1 MAFSI
6 LSKGLLEN
14 YDSIR
19 RIVDG
24 VTEHYESIFTYNQA
38 KKFISNSLIF
48 GIDTRLELKDYDST
62 SNKSPIYCIGLQDNE
77 QGKFD
82 YADHYCNYYVLP
94 IIRYDEIK
102 GSSKIISE
110 DDDTYTIQYGRG
122 LTSRVS
128 TDDDL
133 RKIERTSMM
142 GDIIETNRKITIF
155 LSKDGEKTQLR
166 VFKNQETEE
175 EYVFMKKKDDE
186 SFDDS
191 FDVDATFV
199 GNVSPI
205 TWTVDKETGMAIC
218 SKPLFLSK
226 ESMCK
231 YEQSALSQFL
241 ESDEFAEELGVH
253 QEKKQEKRSGFN
265 SPFGEKRE
273 ELSTEQKIKRILMGK
288 HRIPYLV
295 GHPGIGKTQI
305 AKSINKNC
313 LSFNLATFDP
323 DTFKGKSSIIPGD
336 KIITQQGDKT
346 IEHHEK
352 GRIATAEPEW
362 HTKLVEMSNN
372 CRQSDERCVLLLDEF
387 DKLEQEMQVF
397 INGIVDEP
405 RTIAGWEI
413 PNNVDIILAGN
424 TEEYSLVAYDISDE
438 VASRLTRVEIKPD
451 SIDWL
456 KWASKHDI
464 DPIVRA
470 YLHNFPNKIIQDVK
484 DKDGEYDYSK
494 SLTPRSWDQK
504 ISEELKISRKIR
516 TKPYLEPHMDTKSR
530 EEFEEFMDMYIYELG
545 VEEILKGN
553 ISTDPIHLTTGDD
566 RTQMTINCLT
576 AAATTEEEV
585 TNVLAFISQAV
596 LPQKQQEFQS
606 LFKKSW
612 TRINN
617 TDDDVLTLRCAE
629 NNLAERRA
637 EHGKQ
642 K

>member
-6 LSKGLLEN
+6 LSKGLLEG

-24 VTEHYESIFTYNQA
+24 VTVRRESIFTHNQSM
-38 KKFISNSLIF
+38 KLGFFDMVLLGDYTDLILREH
-48 GIDTRLELKDYDST
+48 DNT
-62 SNKSPIYCIGLQDNE
+62 SGRNFFYTVGKSAE
-77 QGKFD
+77 VQGKFSNLG
-82 YADHYCNYYVLP
+82 YTYNYVLP
-94 IIRYDEIK
+94 IIQYDEIEE
-102 GSSKIISE
+102 GSKIISE

-128 TDDDL
+128 TDDAKL
-133 RKIERTSMM
+133 KIKNASMM

-166 VFKNQETEE
+166 VFKNQDTEE
-175 EYVFMKKKDDE
+175 EYVFMKNDDG

-191 FDVDATFV
+191 FDVGAAFV

-205 TWTVDKETGMAIC
+205 TWTVDKKTGIAIC
-218 SKPLFLSK
+218 SNPLFFSEK
-226 ESMCK
+226 FGCK

-241 ESDEFAEELGVH
+241 ESDEFVEELGVH
-253 QEKKQEKRSGFN
+253 QEKKQEKKSSFN
-265 SPFGEKRE
+265 NPFGEKRE

-288 HRIPYLV
+288 NRIPYLV

-323 DTFKGKSSIIPGD
+323 DAFKGKSSIIPGD

-346 IEHHEK
+346 VEHHEK
-352 GRIATAEPEW
+352 GRTATAEPEW

-387 DKLEQEMQVF
+387 DKLTPNMQVF
-397 INGIVDEP
+397 INGIVDET

-413 PNNVDIILAGN
+413 PDNVDIILAGN
-424 TEEYSLVAYDISDE
+424 TEEYSDAAFNISGE
-438 VASRLTRVEIKPD
+438 VASRLTRVEIKAE
-451 SIDWL
+451 SINWL

-484 DKDGEYDYSK
+484 DKDGDYDYAR

-504 ISEELKISRKIR
+504 ISTELKVSRGKNY
-516 TKPYLEPHMDTKSR
+516 PYLEPYMDTKNR
-530 EEFEEFMDMYIYELG
+530 EEFEDFIDMYFELG

-553 ISTDPIHLTTGDD
+553 ISTDPIHLTAGDD
-566 RTQMTINCLT
+566 RTQMTINCLI

-585 TNVLAFISQAV
+585 TNSLTFISQAV
-596 LPQKQQEFQS
+596 TPQKQQE
-606 LFKKSW
+606 LKNVFKKSW
-612 TRINN
+612 ARIND
-617 TDDDVLTLRCAE
+617 TDNDILTLRRAE
-629 NNLAERRA
+629 NNLAERRV